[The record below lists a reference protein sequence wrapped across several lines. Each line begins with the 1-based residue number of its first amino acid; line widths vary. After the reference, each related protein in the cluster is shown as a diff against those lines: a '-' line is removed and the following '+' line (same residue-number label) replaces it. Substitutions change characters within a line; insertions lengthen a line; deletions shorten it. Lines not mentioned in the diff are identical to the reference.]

1 MPLTCD
7 SFRPGVPL
15 LSLTTSSYQQY
26 LRPHLA
32 SFYSD
37 WFLRYTSITRATATR
52 AQEDTGNKEETQAA
66 SSSNT
71 ECKENRGKVGQLHQH
86 NTPDMIVTGTNML
99 LETAACDGPVQF
111 HRIVNKHFAVDLK
124 PGPEEGAETGQA
136 CEDEELRPDTG
147 ET

>member
-37 WFLRYTSITRATATR
+37 WFLRYTSITRASATR
-52 AQEDTGNKEETQAA
+52 PQEDTGNKEEPQAA

-71 ECKENRGKVGQLHQH
+71 ECKENRGKRDCCTSIIHQ
-86 NTPDMIVTGTNML
+86 T
-99 LETAACDGPVQF
+99 
-111 HRIVNKHFAVDLK
+111 
-124 PGPEEGAETGQA
+124 
-136 CEDEELRPDTG
+136 
-147 ET
+147 

>member
-1 MPLTCD
+1 MYLSFLAQYYLPLACY

-52 AQEDTGNKEETQAA
+52 GQEDEGNTEETKAA

-71 ECKENRGKVGQLHQH
+71 ECKENRGK
-86 NTPDMIVTGTNML
+86 
-99 LETAACDGPVQF
+99 
-111 HRIVNKHFAVDLK
+111 
-124 PGPEEGAETGQA
+124 
-136 CEDEELRPDTG
+136 
-147 ET
+147 